1 VIRTVSACAIMSM
14 LAGSALAAPP
24 AALDFVPPS
33 ALAVVALS
41 DLADTHTSLVR
52 LLDTFSGVA
61 GDVSQQLSM
70 VGSLLSTPGLN
81 EAGSLAM
88 VIMPGEDGI
97 VDLGGPRPP
106 MFMIVPVDDFGAFTT
121 AMNAQPAGAM
131 MAADFMGETVFMKDI
146 GAGYAMLSPDEG
158 LATLMNPAPG
168 QLAGHAD
175 RLGPSGVNLADS
187 SDVVIVLDARFVGPM
202 LVQASEQMADGME
215 MLAAMSP
222 EAAGLTGFSEMFES
236 FAHGF
241 SENGRSVAIGLN
253 FDASGLSLDLSTQF
267 REGSMFAD
275 LFQRS
280 GDATDMIAGLPKMP
294 VVAAMAIDT
303 SSPKMKETF
312 VNLIKLTG
320 ELQPGATDMMG
331 FGSAAELIE
340 YQDGSAFV
348 LGEPRSLMFGAVF
361 ENTMQYTKS
370 SDPDRLMTAMRK
382 MTGEMKTMQ
391 TEGIGYEMT
400 FEQDAARVDGKS
412 VDEWGM
418 RFQFDPGDPT
428 SQQMGMAFGA
438 IFGPAGGPQGYYAKT
453 DKGVITTYSRSRGFL
468 RRAIASA
475 DGAGDSMMDEAN
487 IAMVTRKLPAKPMFV
502 AYLGVGQVL
511 EQVSGLAGMFG
522 APLPI
527 EVEKGLAPIG
537 FGVSMEDGGM
547 HARLFVPQGIMNMIA
562 NLAENAGQFMPGGGG
577 DGFRPG
583 F

>member
-1 VIRTVSACAIMSM
+1 M

-24 AALDFVPPS
+24 AALDFVPQG
-33 ALAVVALS
+33 ALAVAAFS

-52 LLDTFSGVA
+52 LLDTFSGIT
-61 GDVSQQLSM
+61 GDVSQPLSV
-70 VGSLLSTPGLN
+70 VGSLLSTAGLN
-81 EAGSLAM
+81 EAGSLAIVM
-88 VIMPGEDGI
+88 MPGEDGI
-97 VDLGGPRPP
+97 VDFGGPPPP
-106 MFMIVPVDDFGAFTT
+106 MFMIVPIDDFGAFSQ
-121 AMNAQPAGAM
+121 AMNAQPAGALM
-131 MAADFMGETVFMKDI
+131 VADFMGETVYMKDI
-146 GAGYAMLSPDEG
+146 GAGYAMLSPDEM
-158 LATLMNPAPG
+158 LTTQINPQPG
-168 QLAGHAD
+168 QLAGHAE

-187 SDVVIVLDARFVGPM
+187 SDVVVVLDARFVGPM
-202 LVQASEQMADGME
+202 LVEASVQMAEGME

-222 EAAGLTGFSEMFES
+222 EAAGMTGLSELFASFAEGFSED
-236 FAHGF
+236 
-241 SENGRSVAIGLN
+241 GRSVGIGLN

-267 REGSMFAD
+267 REGSMYAD
-275 LFQRS
+275 LLQKS

-331 FGSAAELIE
+331 FGTAAELIE

-370 SDPDRLMTAMRK
+370 SDPERLMTAMRK
-382 MTGEMKTMQ
+382 MTSEMKTMQ

-400 FEQDAARVDGKS
+400 FEQDAALVDGKS

-453 DKGVITTYSRSRGFL
+453 DKGVVTTYSRSRGFL

-475 DGAGDSMMDEAN
+475 DGAGDSMMDETN
-487 IAMVTRKLPAKPMFV
+487 IAMVTRKLPAQPMFIG
-502 AYLGVGQVL
+502 YLGVGQVL
-511 EQVSGLAGMFG
+511 EQVSEMAGMFG

-527 EVEKGLAPIG
+527 EVQKGLAPIG
-537 FGVSMEDGGM
+537 LGVSMDSGGM
-547 HARLFVPQGIMNMIA
+547 HARVFIPQGIMNMIA
-562 NLAENAGQFMPGGGG
+562 DLAENAGDFMPGPAG